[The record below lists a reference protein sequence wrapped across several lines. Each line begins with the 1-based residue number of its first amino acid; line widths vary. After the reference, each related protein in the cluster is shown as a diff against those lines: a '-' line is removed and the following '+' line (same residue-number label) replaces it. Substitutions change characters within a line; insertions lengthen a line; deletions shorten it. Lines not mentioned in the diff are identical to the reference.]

1 MDEFPVGIEPRQS
14 VQPPVDHAG
23 PEAAISQQF
32 EAMGQLLNDFESQQ
46 SIGSHRTDSEVQLHE
61 DSIAKKRLGIAS
73 GLFFSPACEAFPLR
87 IALAAQSL
95 WGFRAGQLRWAWRI
109 PISP

>member
-14 VQPPVDHAG
+14 VQPQVDHAG
-23 PEAAISQQF
+23 PEVGISQQF

-73 GLFFSPACEAFPLR
+73 GLFSALRAKHSLPRRTHCE
-87 IALAAQSL
+87 SL
-95 WGFRAGQLRWAWRI
+95 WGFRVGRLRLAWRI
-109 PISP
+109 PISH